1 MGLFP
6 RLYLTFLTGC
16 VIALGVCLYEVNRRE
31 KSDAA
36 SNAAAATAAHAP
48 QRWFEDSDVRI
59 RALEDDLRVRR
70 AESAPAF
77 GFADT
82 RWKSLVS
89 CAISGARSRT
99 VVILIAGQSNA
110 GNHGGGDPYVARDQV
125 DNFNLNDGLCYHA
138 ADPLLG
144 TTAEGANFA
153 TRLGDL
159 LIDAGAF
166 DRVILVPIAVGG
178 TTMEEWA
185 GDSPVARRIPIALL
199 RLLLAGLRP
208 DYILWEHGEAA
219 GFEVND
225 TVAIDSYVTDLRH
238 IVKIFR
244 GGGLEASRGRN
255 PAAASWHSAAGF
267 SFG

>member
-125 DNFNLNDGLCYHA
+125 DNFNLKDGLCYHA

-185 GDSPVARRIPIALL
+185 GDSPVARLLCCGCCWLVCGQITSCGNTGRRLVSRSMIRWQSIAMSQ
-199 RLLLAGLRP
+199 
-208 DYILWEHGEAA
+208 
-219 GFEVND
+219 
-225 TVAIDSYVTDLRH
+225 TCVTSS
-238 IVKIFR
+238 KF
-244 GGGLEASRGRN
+244 S
-255 PAAASWHSAAGF
+255 AAAAWKPRSSPP
-267 SFG
+267 